1 MSQVT
6 REIMQR
12 AKGLIQRNGWAR
24 GDEEAFDPDRQAGY
38 CVATACVAACS
49 KAELDAGHERALVL
63 HFKAANG
70 IDPYAPIA
78 DWNDAPGRTKAEMLA
93 AFDKAIAT
101 GAESAGWSARPTRTK
116 RLPRQPS

>member
-24 GDEEAFDPDRQAGY
+24 GDEEAFDPDRYGY
-38 CVATACVAACS
+38 CVATACSAACS
-49 KAELDAGHERALVL
+49 KSELYAGHERALVL

-70 IDPYAPIA
+70 IDPYGPIA
-78 DWNDAPGRTKAEMLA
+78 EWNDAPGRTKAEVLA
-93 AFDKAIAT
+93 GFDKAIANSSEPP
-101 GAESAGWSARPTRTK
+101 GMSNYLKAK
-116 RLPRQPS
+116 RLPRPPS